1 MKTTIATLFLF
12 VSFITA
18 GISQK
23 YGHINSQ
30 EIIAAFPEVKAADSE
45 VESYSNQLIQK
56 GQGMMKEYETAY
68 QAYATK
74 ANNGEFSQVQMQ
86 QEEQKLAAK
95 QQEIQNYE
103 VEVQNLIA
111 TKRQEKYQPLLD
123 KIQDVITQV
132 GKEEGYT
139 MIFDSSSLGMVYTKE
154 SENIMSVVKAR
165 LGIQ

>member
-1 MKTTIATLFLF
+1 MKTTIATFFLLMF
-12 VSFITA
+12 CLTA

-30 EIIAAFPEVKAADSE
+30 EVIAAFPEVKEADSE
-45 VESYSNQLIQK
+45 VENYSNQLIQK
-56 GQGMMKEYETAY
+56 GQGMMKDYETAY
-68 QAYATK
+68 QAYAAK
-74 ANNGEFSQVQMQ
+74 ANSGELSQVQMQ

-95 QQEIQNYE
+95 QQEIQNFE

-123 KIQDVITQV
+123 KIQFVITEV

-139 MIFDSSSLGMVYTKE
+139 MIFDSSSLGMVYFQE
-154 SENIMSVVKAR
+154 SEDIMAKVKSR
-165 LGIQ
+165 LGIN